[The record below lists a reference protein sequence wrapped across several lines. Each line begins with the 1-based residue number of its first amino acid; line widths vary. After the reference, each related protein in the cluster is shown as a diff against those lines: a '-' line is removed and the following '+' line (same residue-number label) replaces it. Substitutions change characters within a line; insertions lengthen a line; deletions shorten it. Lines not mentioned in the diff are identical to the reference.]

1 MLRRAEEAAMNEQ
14 MEWDNRTLT
23 SAIERRAAN

>member
-14 MEWDNRTLT
+14 MEWDDRTLT
-23 SAIERRAAN
+23 SVIERKTAD